1 MLPIHSPYNP
11 ILIPVNGVSME
22 VRDSLG
28 SLKLG
33 RPAENAVERLFA
45 FVLGGWCED
54 VGLESVRLGA

>member
-1 MLPIHSPYNP
+1 
-11 ILIPVNGVSME
+11 ME